1 MCCEK
6 SEQIE
11 CAEDSRGGFFRR
23 VFRKFRRKTPAMA
36 TEWSGYVTFR
46 ISKPEGVPAK
56 SALHVVTASKNCRI
70 ACTEGTAWVTSQ
82 DKPCDYI
89 LKEGESLMLQGD
101 GKTIVS
107 GGRANTSIRIW
118 YN

>member
-1 MCCEK
+1 MCRGREGRGGN
-6 SEQIE
+6 
-11 CAEDSRGGFFRR
+11 AGGSRGGLLKR
-23 VFRKFRRKTPAMA
+23 VFSWFRGGESVENAG
-36 TEWSGYVTFR
+36 WSGYVAFR

-82 DKPCDYI
+82 DQRCDYI
-89 LKEGESLMLQGD
+89 LNEGESITLQGD

-107 GGRANTSIRIW
+107 GGRVNTSIRIW

>member
-1 MCCEK
+1 MCCGK
-6 SEQIE
+6 SEQAGS
-11 CAEDSRGGFFRR
+11 AEDSRDGFFRR
-23 VFRKFRRKTPAMA
+23 VFRKFRRATP
-36 TEWSGYVTFR
+36 TGENQWSGYVTFR
-46 ISKPEGVPAK
+46 ISKPEGVPPK

-82 DKPCDYI
+82 DKSCDYI